1 MYSPFTLNVI
11 IDAIGFKSTLPVF
24 YFLFS
29 AHRMAELLH
38 EKPSLSSED
47 LVFLSDYD
55 TMVQY
60 EYRKEW

>member
-1 MYSPFTLNVI
+1 MFARKNIQV
-11 IDAIGFKSTLPVF
+11 

-60 EYRKEW
+60 EYRKDW

>member
-1 MYSPFTLNVI
+1 MFARKNIQV
-11 IDAIGFKSTLPVF
+11 

-38 EKPSLSSED
+38 ENPSLSSAD

>member
-1 MYSPFTLNVI
+1 ML
-11 IDAIGFKSTLPVF
+11 IDVRSQKHTSIFSVF
-24 YFLFS
+24 
-29 AHRMAELLH
+29 LH
-38 EKPSLSSED
+38 IVWPNCCMEKPSLSSED